1 MTRTDVEQAIQQLTA
16 SGQEPTARAVRDL
29 VGGRM
34 STVLGYLRELKAAA
48 APDGKPLRDWRESSD
63 VRALND
69 FERTITD
76 ELASLRASLSQVQA
90 KLDEGPQLYHRM
102 KIDEHLKR
110 VPVGAAEAFQTTIE
124 TVGAEGEALEAEI
137 ILLTEELAVL
147 RDVRFGVQETA
158 KLAAADTVRAG
169 YIEKSQND
177 RQPIRSRPAVLGVRP
192 VASRRPAMRLFPGLP
207 RSRH

>member
-110 VPVGAAEAFQTTIE
+110 VPVGA
-124 TVGAEGEALEAEI
+124 EGETLEAEI
-137 ILLTEELAVL
+137 VLLTEELAVL

-177 RQPIRSRPAVLGVRP
+177 RQPIRSRPAVLGVRR